1 MRQLEKEEKQIGI
14 SELTLTN
21 KDNAANYLSQHS
33 SGANLQAAQA
43 QQGLLEQLNDRLSKN
58 PYYANQPQAKKDLEA
73 IKTVLANELG
83 VKPEKLELHLVRR
96 VSHKEGAQYYLVGFL
111 NDEKHSQG
119 FLINPDGTLSLSC
132 DTAKLRSFITTRKED
147 PSKAE
152 TLWNEAFFRHP
163 GSSPQA
169 ISREEFKQ
177 KTEFWQG
184 VEKTGHLPAFFTR
197 EGLIVAIK
205 PQDKKKFE
213 EFLKTGNNP
222 PKDIY
227 LVERKGQELVFNKID
242 SATFETN
249 NKGQLV
255 LKIKASQ
262 KSIEVTLEDL
272 IGRGA
277 LARLKESFKESIKS
291 GFPTD
296 SELAKHL
303 NEMAQKL
310 EEIFSNNSEQPQVS
324 ENKRFKNKD
333 EK

>member
-14 SELTLTN
+14 SEVTN
-21 KDNAANYLSQHS
+21 KDNAVNFLTQGNSVT
-33 SGANLQAAQA
+33 NLQTAQA
-43 QQGLLEQLNDRLSKN
+43 PQGLLEQLYDRLSRN
-58 PYYANQPQAKKDLEA
+58 PYYGNQPQAKKDLDA
-73 IKTVLANELG
+73 IKSALANELG

-96 VSHKEGAQYYLVGFL
+96 VSHKDGTQYHLVGFL
-111 NDEKHSQG
+111 NDDKYSQG
-119 FLINPDGTLSLSC
+119 FLVNPDGTLSLAC
-132 DTAKLRSFITTRKED
+132 NTAKLRSFITTRRED
-147 PSKAE
+147 PSKADM
-152 TLWNEAFFRHP
+152 LWNDAFFRHP
-163 GSSPQA
+163 GASPQA

-213 EFLKTGNNP
+213 EFLKTGRNP
-222 PKDIY
+222 PKDLY
-227 LVERKGQELVFNKID
+227 LVERKGSELVFNKVD

-249 NKGQLV
+249 QKGQLV

-272 IGRGA
+272 IGRGT

-291 GFPTD
+291 AFPTD

-310 EEIFSNNSEQPQVS
+310 EEIFSNNSGQPQVG
-324 ENKRFKNKD
+324 ENKRFRNKD